1 MGSINQLITGSTI
14 LYQELLCTKLKD
26 IYIYVYYMYICI
38 YIYIVIVQAK
48 VTTWLAG
55 HCQIVSTISSDK
67 IFHVCCRTCAQA
79 SPLCSVY
86 IFSSCMSIAGH
97 PGNGLH
103 RRHYSLFGLL
113 GGHCAAGGAPGTV
126 HRQVHLNRLPC
137 CMPGTGSSGGTAA
150 CFLTGLRPPEP
161 GAPSGVAGRG
171 GGPAVLG

>member
-1 MGSINQLITGSTI
+1 LFFSPSLQSLV
-14 LYQELLCTKLKD
+14 LR
-26 IYIYVYYMYICI
+26 
-38 YIYIVIVQAK
+38 A
-48 VTTWLAG
+48 
-55 HCQIVSTISSDK
+55 SDQV
-67 IFHVCCRTCAQA
+67 FHFCCRTCTQA

-103 RRHYSLFGLL
+103 RRHYSLFGPL
-113 GGHCAAGGAPGTV
+113 GGHCAGGGGPGTV

-137 CMPGTGSSGGTAA
+137 CMPGTGSSGGTGA
-150 CFLTGLRPPEP
+150 CFRVWEVRRLPYPFLTGLRPPEP